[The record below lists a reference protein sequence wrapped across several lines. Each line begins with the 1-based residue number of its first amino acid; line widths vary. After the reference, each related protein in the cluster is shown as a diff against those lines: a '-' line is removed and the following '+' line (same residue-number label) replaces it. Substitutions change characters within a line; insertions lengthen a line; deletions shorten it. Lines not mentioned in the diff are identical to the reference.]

1 MKSRISVQKDKQNLD
16 FYLHSNNGEF
26 YLFSQ
31 DYSKGVYE
39 YFKNGRS
46 VNEIRK
52 FDKWNKNPRLNK
64 TIERLPKQ
72 IQYVEKYVMK
82 QVA

>member
-1 MKSRISVQKDKQNLD
+1 MKNKINVQRNNQNLD
-16 FYLHSNNGEF
+16 FYLRSNNGEF

-52 FDKWNKNPRLNK
+52 FNKWKKNPRLNK
-64 TIERLPKQ
+64 TIDRLPQQ
-72 IQYVEKYVMK
+72 IQYVEKYVVG

>member
-1 MKSRISVQKDKQNLD
+1 MKSRISVQRNKQNLD
-16 FYLHSNNGEF
+16 FYLRSNDGEF

-52 FDKWNKNPRLNK
+52 FDKWKKNPRLNK
-64 TIERLPKQ
+64 TIDRLPKQ
-72 IQYVEKYVMK
+72 ILYVEKYVIEK
-82 QVA
+82 VA

>member
-1 MKSRISVQKDKQNLD
+1 MKNRINVQRNNHNLD
-16 FYLHSNNGEF
+16 FYLRSNNGEF

-39 YFKNGRS
+39 YFKHGRS

-52 FDKWNKNPRLNK
+52 FNKWKKNPRLNK
-64 TIERLPKQ
+64 TIDRLPHQ
-72 IQYVEKYVMK
+72 IQYVEKYVMER
-82 QVA
+82 AA

>member
-1 MKSRISVQKDKQNLD
+1 MKNRINVQRNNHNLD
-16 FYLHSNNGEF
+16 FYLCSNNGEF

-39 YFKNGRS
+39 YFKHGRS

-52 FDKWNKNPRLNK
+52 FNKWKKNPRLNK
-64 TIERLPKQ
+64 TIDRLPQQ
-72 IQYVEKYVMK
+72 IQYVEKYVMEC
-82 QVA
+82 AS

>member
-1 MKSRISVQKDKQNLD
+1 MKSRIDVRRDQQKLH
-16 FYLHSNNGEF
+16 FYLHSNDGEF

-31 DYSKGVYE
+31 NYSKGVFE

-52 FDKWNKNPRLNK
+52 FDKWKKNPRLNK
-64 TIERLPKQ
+64 TIDRLPPQ
-72 IQYVEKYVMK
+72 IQYVEKYIIG